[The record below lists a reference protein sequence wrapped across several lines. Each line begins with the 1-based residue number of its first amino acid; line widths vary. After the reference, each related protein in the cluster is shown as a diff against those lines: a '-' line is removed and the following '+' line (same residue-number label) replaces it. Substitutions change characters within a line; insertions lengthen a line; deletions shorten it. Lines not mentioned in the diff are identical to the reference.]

1 MKLPKNSFVKMFGL
15 MLAIAGL
22 FTWITAKTPSR
33 VLAEFPGQPVPAIT
47 SGSLAA
53 SNPAGAPPAGTQTF
67 CNTDP
72 ITFTN
77 FLPPILTPFPATP
90 YPSNIP
96 VSGMTGTLT
105 SVTVT
110 LNNISHTFPDDM
122 DLLLVGPTGVN
133 AIIMADAGGS
143 PDAVNVTLTLD
154 DAAATALP
162 DAGPLVSG
170 TFKPSNFGPPETFP
184 APAPAPS
191 GGSALSAFIAT
202 NPNGTWSLYAVDDVA
217 GEVGSIAGGWCLT
230 ITTEDTEPCTLTCPP
245 NITQANDPTQCGA
258 AMVSY
263 PAPTTTGVCG
273 TVTCSPPS
281 GSFFFVGTT
290 TVTCTS
296 AAGSSCSFTV
306 TINNVD
312 CPTENFCN
320 PTTISMP
327 VTSTVTPYP
336 SNIGVSGLS
345 GVITSVTVTLNNL
358 SHTAPDDVD
367 VLLVGPTGADVILMA
382 DAGGTPDAVNVT
394 LTFDDAA
401 ANSLPDAGPLVSG
414 TFKPTNFP
422 PANETFPAPA
432 PTPSGGTALSA
443 FNGTNPNGVWKLFVR
458 DDVTGDA
465 GSFAG
470 GWCLNITTE
479 EPCTITCPANVSIA
493 NEPGQCGAVASYS
506 APSTTGDCGTVTC
519 SPLSGTFFPVG
530 TTTVT
535 CTTTSGPSCSFT
547 VTVTDNQN
555 PTVTCPANQSIAAAP
570 GQCSATTTYSAT
582 AADNCPGVSAATCSP
597 PSGTSFSVGTT
608 TVTCSATD
616 ASGNSGSCSFTV
628 TVVDT
633 QPPMIVCPANQTATA
648 PDGQTSTTVTYPN
661 PTVTDNCPGSTFVC
675 SPPSGSSFPIGVTTV
690 TCTAT
695 DASAN
700 QSSCSFEVAVG
711 GTISVD
717 ADSFLRDGADNTNE
731 GANERMRIQN
741 SGNNR
746 AVVRFNLAGVPTAG
760 LQSATLTLNIA
771 ENSDNWGPT
780 GRFVDAH
787 RLTADWTE
795 GNGKNEG
802 PGPHF
807 RGTGE
812 GVTWKCAK
820 DTNIN
825 NQNDDCV
832 TPWNGGTFAAATA
845 PSVLHINNQTGP
857 VSWNVTADVI
867 AGASNGWLIKKQL
880 ENQNGQVRYYTKEG
894 AAAAGNPSLAP
905 KLVLVYA
912 P

>member
-1 MKLPKNSFVKMFGL
+1 MKLPKNSVIKLFGL
-15 MLAIAGL
+15 TLVIAGL
-22 FTWITAKTPSR
+22 LVWQAAQRPSR
-33 VLAEFPGQPVPAIT
+33 VLAEFPGKSSPAIT
-47 SGSLAA
+47 PGQPLITAPVS
-53 SNPAGAPPAGTQTF
+53 GAPTEIQTF
-67 CNTDP
+67 CNTNS
-72 ITFTN
+72 IALTN
-77 FLPPILTPFPATP
+77 NTPPFPIKGNP
-90 YPSNIP
+90 YPSDIVVNGMSGT
-96 VSGMTGTLT
+96 VSQ
-105 SVTVT
+105 VTVT
-110 LNNISHTFPDDM
+110 LNNINHTFPDDI
-122 DLLLVGPTGVN
+122 DILLVSPSGAN
-133 AIIMADAGGS
+133 AIIMSDAGGNI
-143 PDAVNVTLTLD
+143 DANNVTLTLD
-154 DAAATALP
+154 DAAVTSLP
-162 DAGPLVSG
+162 DAGPLVTG
-170 TFKPSNFGPPETFP
+170 TFKPTNFLPVDTFP
-184 APAPAPS
+184 SPAPTPS
-191 GGSALSAFIAT
+191 GGSALSAFNVTA
-202 NPNGTWSLYAVDDVA
+202 PNGTWSLYVVDDSS
-217 GEVGSIAGGWCLT
+217 GDLGSISGGWCLT
-230 ITTEDTEPCTLTCPP
+230 ITTEVTAPCTLICPTD
-245 NITQANDPTQCGA
+245 ITQPNDSTQCA

-263 PAPTTTGVCG
+263 PAPTTVGVCG
-273 TVTCSPPS
+273 AITCSPPS

-296 AAGSSCSFTV
+296 AAGSQCSFTV
-306 TINNVD
+306 TVVNVD
-312 CPTENFCN
+312 CPTTFFCN
-320 PTTISMP
+320 PQTITMQADSA
-327 VTSTVTPYP
+327 VSPYP

-345 GVITSVTVTLNNL
+345 GTISSLTVTLNNL
-358 SHTAPDDVD
+358 THTFPDDID
-367 VLLVGPTGADVILMA
+367 ILLVGPTGVNLVIMS
-382 DAGGTPDAVNVT
+382 DAGGSIDANNVT
-394 LTFDDAA
+394 LTLDDAA
-401 ANSLPDAGPLVSG
+401 ATSLPDAGPLVTG

-422 PANETFPAPA
+422 TADPFAAPA
-432 PTPSGGTALSA
+432 PTPSGATTLSV
-443 FNGTNPNGVWKLFVR
+443 FNGTSPNGVWQLFVR
-458 DDVTGDA
+458 DDATGDA

-470 GWCLNITTE
+470 GWCLTIATVT
-479 EPCTITCPANVSIA
+479 PCTITCPANQSIS
-493 NEPGQCGAVASYS
+493 NDPNQCGAVATY
-506 APSTTGDCGTVTC
+506 APTTTGGNCGTVTC
-519 SPLSGTFFPVG
+519 SPTSGSFFPVG

-535 CTTTSGPSCSFT
+535 CTDTSGPSCM
-547 VTVTDNQN
+547 
-555 PTVTCPANQSIAAAP
+555 
-570 GQCSATTTYSAT
+570 
-582 AADNCPGVSAATCSP
+582 
-597 PSGTSFSVGTT
+597 
-608 TVTCSATD
+608 
-616 ASGNSGSCSFTV
+616 FTV
-628 TVVDT
+628 TVVDA
-633 QPPMIVCPANQTATA
+633 QPPVIICPANQTATA
-648 PDGQTSTTVTYPN
+648 PDGQSSTTVTYPD
-661 PTVTDNCPGSTFVC
+661 PTVTDNCLGSSFAC

-700 QSSCSFEVAVG
+700 QSSCTFKVAVG
-711 GTISVD
+711 GTIVVT

-795 GNGKNEG
+795 GNGRNDIMVGGG
-802 PGPHF
+802 PSF